1 MVPVMDIGGTHVTAA
16 LVSVD
21 RQAVVDDSRRS
32 RELDG
37 SWSAAAL
44 LAELVACASS
54 VGAPVDATWGVAVPG
69 PFDYTDGI
77 ARYHDVGKFDALSGV
92 DVGKALA
99 AGISP
104 APRSVAF
111 LNDAHAFALGEWAG
125 GSMSGHDRAL
135 ALTLGTGIGSAF
147 VSAGAIVDTGPSVP
161 LEGRADLLLIDGH
174 PLEETVSRRAI
185 LARYGDSVDVAET
198 AARARS
204 GESRAGDVLRDAFFA
219 LGLAF
224 RPWVARF
231 GATVVVVGGSMA
243 DSWDL
248 VEPPLSAGLD
258 GPALRRSAL
267 GADAPLVGAAIR
279 AQGGVR

>member
-1 MVPVMDIGGTHVTAA
+1 MVPVMDVGGTHVTAG

-21 RQAVVDDSRRS
+21 RQAVVDDSRRT

-54 VGAPVDATWGVAVPG
+54 VDAPVNATWGLAVPG
-69 PFDYTDGI
+69 PFDYADGI

-99 AGISP
+99 SGISP
-104 APRSVAF
+104 TPRSVTF
-111 LNDAHAFALGEWAG
+111 LNDAHAFALGEWASD
-125 GSMSGHDRAL
+125 SMAGHERAL
-135 ALTLGTGIGSAF
+135 ALTLGTGVGSAF
-147 VSAGAIVDTGPSVP
+147 VSAGSIVDSGASVP
-161 LEGRADLLLIDGH
+161 LEGRADLLVIEDR

-185 LARYGDSVDVAET
+185 VTRYGASADVAEI

-204 GESRAGDVLRDAFFA
+204 GESRAADVLRDAFFA

-243 DSWDL
+243 ASWDL

-258 GPALRRSAL
+258 GPTLRRSTL
-267 GADAPLVGAAIR
+267 GADAQLVGAAIR